1 MRKSPRD
8 RRLQSDF
15 ESLQKLQDESSIF
28 SFETVGSSRSLPTKY
43 RLTFNGNG
51 LKKSSFSGV
60 NLTSKHVVRVDLGSA
75 YPRLAPGLL
84 WETKI
89 FHPNISNNGVVCL
102 GGYGTHWVPSL
113 TLCEMSTMLW
123 DMIRYKNFDSESPYN
138 REAAHWSRS
147 QPENRFPIDK
157 RPIRN
162 LIGSSTAPQHIPS
175 PPTLANTNR
184 LDQMRVVEITED
196 GIEILESG
204 IEIIDAKLAVKS
216 PYPRTA
222 EILFLD

>member
-8 RRLQSDF
+8 RRLQSDL
-15 ESLQKLQDESSIF
+15 ESLQQLQEESSIF
-28 SFETVGSSRSLPTKY
+28 SFETAGSSRKLPTKY
-43 RLTFNGNG
+43 RLTFRGDG
-51 LKKSSFSGV
+51 IKKTSFSGV
-60 NLTSKHVVRVDLGSA
+60 HVTSKHVVSVDLGSA

-102 GGYGTHWVPSL
+102 GGYGKHWVPSL

-138 REAAHWSRS
+138 REAAHWARS
-147 QPENRFPIDK
+147 QPENNFPIDK

-162 LIGSSTAPQHIPS
+162 LIGQAAPLQPIPS
-175 PPTLANTNR
+175 PPAIANTAPLN
-184 LDQMRVVEITED
+184 QMPVIEVTED

-204 IEIIDAKLAVKS
+204 IEIIDARFTAN
-216 PYPRTA
+216 PPNRRTA
-222 EILFLD
+222 EIMFLD

>member
-15 ESLQKLQDESSIF
+15 ESLQQLQDESSIF
-28 SFETVGSSRSLPTKY
+28 SFDTVGSTRSLPTKY
-43 RLTFNGNG
+43 RLTFRGDG
-51 LKKSSFSGV
+51 IKKSSFSGINV
-60 NLTSKHVVRVDLGSA
+60 TKKHVVRIDLGSA

-138 REAAHWSRS
+138 REAAHWARS

-162 LIGSSTAPQHIPS
+162 LVGQPAFRQPNSS
-175 PPTLANTNR
+175 PPALPNTDH
-184 LDQMRVVEITED
+184 LDQPRVVEITRD
-196 GIEILESG
+196 GIEILETG
-204 IEIIDAKLAVKS
+204 IEIIDAKFADA
-216 PYPRTA
+216 PPRRTA
-222 EILFLD
+222 EIMFLD

>member
-1 MRKSPRD
+1 MRKSPRE
-8 RRLQSDF
+8 RRLQSDL
-15 ESLQKLQDESSIF
+15 ESLQQLQEESSIF
-28 SFETVGSSRSLPTKY
+28 SFETVGSSRKLPTKY
-43 RLTFNGNG
+43 RLKFRGDGIEKT
-51 LKKSSFSGV
+51 SFAGV
-60 NLTSKHVVRVDLGSA
+60 QVSSKHVISVDLGSA

-102 GGYGTHWVPSL
+102 GGYGKHWVPSL

-138 REAAHWSRS
+138 REAAHWARS
-147 QPENRFPIDK
+147 QPVHNFPIDK

-162 LIGSSTAPQHIPS
+162 LIGQATPRQPIPS
-175 PPTLANTNR
+175 PPAIANTPP
-184 LDQMRVVEITED
+184 LDQMPVIEVTED

-204 IEIIDAKLAVKS
+204 IEIIDTKFTAS
-216 PYPRTA
+216 TPNRRTA
-222 EILFLD
+222 EIMFLD